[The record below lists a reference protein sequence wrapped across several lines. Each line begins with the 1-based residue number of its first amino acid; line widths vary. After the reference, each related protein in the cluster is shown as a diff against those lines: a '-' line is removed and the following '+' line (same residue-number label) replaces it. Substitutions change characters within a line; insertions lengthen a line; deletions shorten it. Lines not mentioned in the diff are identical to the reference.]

1 MGHAETFISFLV
13 AILGIAYPIIIQV
26 VSRIE
31 DKYCSHNVAVLF
43 EKEPI
48 HKWFLRMLIC
58 SIIVTILWTL
68 DLPPLKFKMIELMFE
83 YGSDWVVLVFVTILI
98 VVFFLEV
105 KLLMTYSVILRLSM
119 RIKTKYNRSND
130 LSIVYF
136 VAAGDLLISAL
147 RTRNLDA
154 IEYLDEFIGG
164 EFEEYRSQGN

>member
-1 MGHAETFISFLV
+1 
-13 AILGIAYPIIIQV
+13 
-26 VSRIE
+26 
-31 DKYCSHNVAVLF
+31 
-43 EKEPI
+43 
-48 HKWFLRMLIC
+48 
-58 SIIVTILWTL
+58 
-68 DLPPLKFKMIELMFE
+68 MIELMFE